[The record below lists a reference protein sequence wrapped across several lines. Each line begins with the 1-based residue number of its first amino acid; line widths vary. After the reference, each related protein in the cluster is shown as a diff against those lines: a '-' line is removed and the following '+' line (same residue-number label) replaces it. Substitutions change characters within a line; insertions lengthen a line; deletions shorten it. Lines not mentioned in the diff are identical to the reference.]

1 MAIVHGV
8 SESQRLLSNYHIDF
22 YSTSLT
28 FHQQGKVMEGERETE
43 TEKAVGREGSGKE
56 RNKERKVPK

>member
-1 MAIVHGV
+1 
-8 SESQRLLSNYHIDF
+8 
-22 YSTSLT
+22 
-28 FHQQGKVMEGERETE
+28 MEGERERE